1 MGEVND
7 EMHISEG
14 PHLRVVEGQ
23 VLVPTAHLKALGEKW
38 PGFM

>member
-23 VLVPTAHLKALGEKW
+23 VLVPTHLKALGEKW